1 LDEERRKRTSSGAKH
16 KHFAKAKG
24 FSFDIIWI
32 MGRKNY
38 LVEGVSGTG
47 KSSVYQELRKRGY
60 DAIDGDN
67 ELAYQGDPLT
77 GEPRDGRTHENHIW
91 DVEKVKRHIADKSNM
106 ATFLCGGS
114 RNFSEVINLLD
125 GVFVLEV
132 DANTLNSRL
141 DNRPENWGERK
152 SERELILKLHQTK
165 EDLPSTG
172 IVIDATQPL
181 EQVVDE
187 IIKQTGA

>member
-1 LDEERRKRTSSGAKH
+1 
-16 KHFAKAKG
+16 
-24 FSFDIIWI
+24 
-32 MGRKNY
+32 MGRRNY

-91 DVEKVKRHIADKSNM
+91 DVEEVKRHIADKDNA

-114 RNFSEVINLLD
+114 RNFSKFISLLD

-132 DANTLNSRL
+132 DANTLNSRI
-141 DNRPENWGERK
+141 DNRRGDWGEKK

-181 EQVVDE
+181 ERVVDE
-187 IIKQTGA
+187 IIKQTGS